1 MPGSAHL
8 QGNTR
13 ARTALGRGLPA
24 AAVVNKMSRSPCRP
38 RSEVRVRV
46 LLIGPP
52 GAGKGTQATRIAAH
66 FDLVRIATGDLLRQ
80 EVASG
85 SELGRA
91 AKAYIDRGDLVPDD
105 VVIAMTRERVVQ
117 ANTEGGYIL
126 DGYPRTL
133 VQAEA
138 AYRWAKARG
147 VPFDLALCFEIGTDE
162 LLARLAGRARE
173 EGRSDDTEE
182 TVRHRLEVF
191 QRQTY
196 PLLDYYRR
204 RGILVR
210 IDAVG
215 PVDAITERIVAVLHW
230 YKAKALAAGADR
242 PEWAFGPAEG

>member
-1 MPGSAHL
+1 M
-8 QGNTR
+8 
-13 ARTALGRGLPA
+13 
-24 AAVVNKMSRSPCRP
+24 
-38 RSEVRVRV
+38 RV

-66 FDLVRIATGDLLRQ
+66 FDLARIATGDLLRQ

-85 SELGRA
+85 SELGRT
-91 AKAYIDRGDLVPDD
+91 AKAYIDRGDLVPDE
-105 VVIAMTRERVVQ
+105 VVIAMTRDRVVK
-117 ANTEGGYIL
+117 ANAEGGYIL

-147 VPFDLALCFEIGTDE
+147 VPFDLALFFEIGTDE

-191 QRQTY
+191 ERQTY

>member
-1 MPGSAHL
+1 M
-8 QGNTR
+8 
-13 ARTALGRGLPA
+13 
-24 AAVVNKMSRSPCRP
+24 
-38 RSEVRVRV
+38 RV

-85 SELGRA
+85 SELGRT
-91 AKAYIDRGDLVPDD
+91 AKAYIDRGDLVPDE

-147 VPFDLALCFEIGTDE
+147 VPFDLALFFEIGTDE

-191 QRQTY
+191 ATQTL
-196 PLLDYYRR
+196 PLVDYYQR

-210 IDAVG
+210 INAVG
-215 PVDAITERIVAVLHW
+215 PIDAISEEIFATLHW
-230 YKAKALAAGADR
+230 HKARAMAAGVHR
-242 PEWAFGPAEG
+242 PEWALGSPSG

>member
-1 MPGSAHL
+1 M
-8 QGNTR
+8 
-13 ARTALGRGLPA
+13 
-24 AAVVNKMSRSPCRP
+24 
-38 RSEVRVRV
+38 RV

-85 SELGRA
+85 SELGRT
-91 AKAYIDRGDLVPDD
+91 AKAYIDRGDLVPDE

-147 VPFDLALCFEIGTDE
+147 VPFDLALFFEIGTDE

-215 PVDAITERIVAVLHW
+215 PVDAITERILAVLHW

-242 PEWAFGPAEG
+242 PEWALGDVGG

>member
-1 MPGSAHL
+1 M
-8 QGNTR
+8 
-13 ARTALGRGLPA
+13 
-24 AAVVNKMSRSPCRP
+24 
-38 RSEVRVRV
+38 RV

-85 SELGRA
+85 SELGRT
-91 AKAYIDRGDLVPDD
+91 AKAYIDRGDLVPDE

-147 VPFDLALCFEIGTDE
+147 VPFDLALFFEIGTDE

>member
-1 MPGSAHL
+1 M
-8 QGNTR
+8 
-13 ARTALGRGLPA
+13 
-24 AAVVNKMSRSPCRP
+24 
-38 RSEVRVRV
+38 RV

-85 SELGRA
+85 SELGRTA
-91 AKAYIDRGDLVPDD
+91 EAYIDRGDLVPDE

-147 VPFDLALCFEIGTDE
+147 VPFDLALFFEIGTDE

-191 QRQTY
+191 QSQTY

-215 PVDAITERIVAVLHW
+215 PVDAITEQILAVLHW
-230 YKAKALAAGADR
+230 YKARALAAGADR
-242 PEWAFGPAEG
+242 PEWAFGDVGG